1 LSADSIPTQPPAQT
15 LAQTTSG
22 ATPPA
27 KTTPSALLGLQCHL
41 CKAMFPAEALY
52 VCDKCLGPLQPVYD
66 YRAIHVTREQ
76 IEKRPK
82 NLWRYRELLPI
93 TGEPLTGFH
102 SGFTP
107 LVRCDRLAA
116 RLGMSE
122 LYIKDDSV
130 NHPTLSYK
138 DRVVSIAA
146 TRAVELGF
154 NVLSCASTG
163 NLANSVAAHAARL
176 GVECC
181 VFIPDNLEPG
191 KVLGSAIYRPTILAI
206 AGNYDDVNRLC
217 TQVADRYG
225 WGFVNI
231 NLRSY
236 YADGAKTM
244 GFEIVEQ
251 LGWRYPRHVVSPV
264 AGGTLLPR
272 ILRGFRE
279 FREIGLVDGDLP
291 RIHAAQAAGC
301 APVVRALEAGLDH
314 PEPVRPD
321 TIAKS
326 IAIGNPADGYQV
338 LESVRSTGGTGASVT
353 DTQIVDAIQLL
364 AEAEGIFTE
373 PAGGTTL
380 AATVELVRRGAIG
393 PNDSTVVCI
402 TGNGYKTADV
412 MAGRIAPPVR
422 LGRAFKEFEGWWES
436 RQAIA

>member
-1 LSADSIPTQPPAQT
+1 MSAFV
-15 LAQTTSG
+15 
-22 ATPPA
+22 
-27 KTTPSALLGLQCHL
+27 GLECHL
-41 CKAMFPAEALY
+41 CHTPFPAEALY
-52 VCDKCLGPLQPVYD
+52 VCDRCLGPLEPVYD
-66 YRAIHVTREQ
+66 YGAIHVTREQ
-76 IEKRPK
+76 IASRPK

-93 TGEPLTGFH
+93 AGEPRTGFN

-107 LVRCDRLAA
+107 LVRCDRLAD
-116 RLGMSE
+116 RLGLRE

-138 DRVVSIAA
+138 DRVVSVAA
-146 TRAVELGF
+146 TRALELGF
-154 NVLSCASTG
+154 NVLACASTG

-176 GVECC
+176 GVECV
-181 VFIPDNLEPG
+181 VFIPDNLEAG
-191 KVLGSAIYRPTILAI
+191 KLLGSAIFNPTILAI

-236 YADGAKTM
+236 YAEGAKTY

-251 LGWRYPRHVVSPV
+251 LGWRYPDHVVAPV

-272 ILRGFRE
+272 IVRGFRE
-279 FREIGLVDGDLP
+279 LRQIGLVDGDLP
-291 RIHAAQAAGC
+291 RVHAAQAAGC
-301 APVVRALEAGLDH
+301 APVVNALEAGLDH
-314 PEPVRPD
+314 PEPVRPN

-338 LESVRSTGGTGASVT
+338 IQTIRETGGTGAAVG
-353 DTQIVDAIQLL
+353 DPEIVDAIQLL
-364 AEAEGIFTE
+364 AETEGIFTE

-380 AATVELVRRGAIG
+380 AAAIELVRRGVIA
-393 PNDSTVVCI
+393 PDESVVVCV
-402 TGNGYKTADV
+402 TGNGYKTGEV
-412 MAGRIAPPVR
+412 VQGRLRPPVR
-422 LGRAFKEFEGWWES
+422 LSRAFKEFENWWEM

>member
-1 LSADSIPTQPPAQT
+1 V
-15 LAQTTSG
+15 
-22 ATPPA
+22 
-27 KTTPSALLGLQCHL
+27 SALIGLQCHL
-41 CKAMFPAEALY
+41 CKSQFPAEALW
-52 VCDKCLGPLQPVYD
+52 VCGKCLGPLEPVYD
-66 YRAIHVTREQ
+66 YAAIHVTREQ
-76 IEKRPK
+76 IERRPK

-93 TGEPLTGFH
+93 TGEPRTGFN

-107 LVRCDRLAA
+107 LVRCTRLADRLG
-116 RLGMSE
+116 LSE

-138 DRVVSIAA
+138 DRVVSVAA
-146 TRAVELGF
+146 TRALELGF
-154 NVLSCASTG
+154 DVLACASTG

-181 VFIPDNLEPG
+181 VFIPDNLEAG
-191 KVLGSAIYRPTILAI
+191 KLLGSAIYRPTILAI

-217 TQVADRYG
+217 SQVGDRYG

-236 YADGAKTM
+236 YAEGAKTM

-251 LGWRYPRHVVSPV
+251 LGWRYPDHVVSPV

-279 FREIGLVDGDLP
+279 LKEVGLADGNLP
-291 RIHAAQAAGC
+291 HVHAAQAAGC
-301 APVVRALEAGLDH
+301 APVVNALAEGLDH

-326 IAIGNPADGYQV
+326 IAIGNPADGFQV
-338 LESVRSTGGTGASVT
+338 LEAVRSTGGSGAAVS
-353 DTQIVDAIQLL
+353 DKQIIDAIQLL
-364 AEAEGIFTE
+364 AETEGIFTE

-380 AATVELVRRGAIG
+380 AATIDLVRRGVIE
-393 PNDSTVVCI
+393 PDESVVVCV
-402 TGNGYKTADV
+402 TGNGYKTAEV
-412 MAGRIAPPVR
+412 MKDRLLNPVN
-422 LGRAFKEFEGWWES
+422 LGRSFKEFEAWFEG
-436 RQAIA
+436 RRAAAAAT